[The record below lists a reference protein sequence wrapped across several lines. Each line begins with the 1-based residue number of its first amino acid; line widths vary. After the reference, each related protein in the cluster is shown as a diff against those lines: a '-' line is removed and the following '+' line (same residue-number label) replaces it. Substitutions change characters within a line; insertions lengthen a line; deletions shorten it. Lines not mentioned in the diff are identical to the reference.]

1 MRSAHKV
8 HPEFNSFCQSPNL
21 RRKAGYAVAFIV
33 FGSIGGASGVVV
45 QMAGNEPHIDGR
57 SVIAAIPLNSDATLA
72 TIVSPASPST
82 SAPDNR
88 QDSASP
94 SNSRNPH
101 WSMQTPQWWQ
111 RRLPQR
117 RQSYPSSLLLLP
129 RSRKKRCAA
138 RTGATE
144 AGTTL
149 LRGAAMPTNDQV
161 RAGDQPQRR
170 AGTRP
175 NHSAGNYAGRDR
187 QGAGCADRS

>member
-94 SNSRNPH
+94 SNS
-101 WSMQTPQWWQ
+101 PQPAPVDANTTVVAASAPAATAE
-111 RRLPQR
+111 LPQ
-117 RQSYPSSLLLLP
+117 QPVAASKKSQKAV
-129 RSRKKRCAA
+129 RS
-138 RTGATE
+138 
-144 AGTTL
+144 
-149 LRGAAMPTNDQV
+149 
-161 RAGDQPQRR
+161 
-170 AGTRP
+170 P
-175 NHSAGNYAGRDR
+175 NRRDR
-187 QGAGCADRS
+187 GWYDASAWGRYAHERPGSSW